1 MGATK
6 TLLPGVFIHMLQ
18 LLDLS
23 VILKDNDSTPSYWSN
38 PTKQQKTKKPLNYN
52 SVLILSCHYY

>member
-18 LLDLS
+18 LLDLLAI
-23 VILKDNDSTPSYWSN
+23 VKDNDSTLV
-38 PTKQQKTKKPLNYN
+38 TGAKTKKQKKNKKQKKKEN
-52 SVLILSCHYY
+52 I